1 MYTLLEMGLANAVT
15 AAVVAVVAFGL
26 SRLCRRRPAFVHGLW
41 LVVFLKLVTPPL
53 FGVRL
58 PVSLAWAPQE
68 PAPVAFS
75 APETVEDTVASEPV
89 RPLAAVDDSDLPGES
104 AAPGIGT
111 AGPTTEPVSAP
122 LLPAPAQPLAGSW
135 QAVVGPVWLAGSL
148 LWFGWMALHIVRFR
162 RVLGH
167 AWQAPADVQR
177 QAQELAARLGLSHCP
192 RVWLVPGSVSPMLW
206 AAGWSAR
213 LLFPAGLLERLD
225 RDQRASLLAHELA
238 HLRRRDHWVRLL
250 ELAAIGLYWW
260 HPVVWW
266 ARRELHEVEE
276 QCCDAWA
283 VWALRGASRPYAL
296 ALLQTVEFFSG
307 SRSALPAAASGIGTV
322 PHLRRR
328 LVMIMNGTTPKSLSR
343 LGSLATLGLGAL
355 LLLPTLPLDAQA
367 PPRPEP
373 PADEQYLQQQQQKL
387 QAELQKVQAEIK
399 KRALERVLERN
410 RPSIWLQDKGDFKV
424 SSEALTLKAQASKFG
439 PEVRQAMAE
448 VERARANLVAAEQ
461 KLRAAV
467 RRAAQDERNK
477 AREKAKD
484 AAKER
489 SRAQEFKN
497 LKRGSPDP
505 QEDRLRRLE
514 QRLDRLQQMLERL
527 ERGRS
532 KGSEAETENKL
543 GRRLGAN
550 S

>member
-1 MYTLLEMGLANAVT
+1 
-15 AAVVAVVAFGL
+15 
-26 SRLCRRRPAFVHGLW
+26 
-41 LVVFLKLVTPPL
+41 
-53 FGVRL
+53 
-58 PVSLAWAPQE
+58 
-68 PAPVAFS
+68 
-75 APETVEDTVASEPV
+75 
-89 RPLAAVDDSDLPGES
+89 
-104 AAPGIGT
+104 
-111 AGPTTEPVSAP
+111 
-122 LLPAPAQPLAGSW
+122 
-135 QAVVGPVWLAGSL
+135 
-148 LWFGWMALHIVRFR
+148 
-162 RVLGH
+162 
-167 AWQAPADVQR
+167 
-177 QAQELAARLGLSHCP
+177 
-192 RVWLVPGSVSPMLW
+192 
-206 AAGWSAR
+206 
-213 LLFPAGLLERLD
+213 
-225 RDQRASLLAHELA
+225 
-238 HLRRRDHWVRLL
+238 
-250 ELAAIGLYWW
+250 
-260 HPVVWW
+260 
-266 ARRELHEVEE
+266 
-276 QCCDAWA
+276 
-283 VWALRGASRPYAL
+283 
-296 ALLQTVEFFSG
+296 
-307 SRSALPAAASGIGTV
+307 
-322 PHLRRR
+322 
-328 LVMIMNGTTPKSLSR
+328 MIMNGTTPKSLSR

-497 LKRGSPDP
+497 LKRGSPAP

-532 KGSEAETENKL
+532 KGSEAEPENKL